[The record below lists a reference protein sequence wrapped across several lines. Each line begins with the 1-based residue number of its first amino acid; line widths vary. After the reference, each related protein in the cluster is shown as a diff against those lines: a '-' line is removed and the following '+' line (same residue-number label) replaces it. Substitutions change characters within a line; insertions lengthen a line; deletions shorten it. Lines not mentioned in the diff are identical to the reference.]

1 MKKSIT
7 KAHLKAVSQRCL
19 VAIVCLWMNHR
30 HNYIKTMMP
39 LHSDAHNK
47 LICPRSMHCHLE
59 FICHLWCVNPFI
71 KYKIKSQNQI
81 EEKQLCNML
90 RHDIRSTEG
99 LKSSLGENAQTVYFE
114 VLIWPVSYSDNS
126 ERTYWPILQLTTRG
140 QSRCFAFTFED
151 TQANNGLLEKEFW

>member
-30 HNYIKTMMP
+30 HNYIKTMM
-39 LHSDAHNK
+39 LFHSNAHNK
-47 LICPRSMHCHLE
+47 LICPRPMHCHLG

-71 KYKIKSQNQI
+71 KVQNNNSKPNWG
-81 EEKQLCNML
+81 ENQLRNM
-90 RHDIRSTEG
+90 IRSAEG
-99 LKSSLGENAQTVYFE
+99 LKSSLGKNAQTVYFE
-114 VLIWPVSYSDNS
+114 VLVWPLCYSDNS
-126 ERTYWPILQLTTRG
+126 ERRTYWPILQLTTRG

-151 TQANNGLLEKEFW
+151 TQANNGPLEKEFW